1 MREISRKHGPEH
13 MPHKAPHELDKSK
26 AKRAVIYATAIA
38 ALFGLTLAL
47 LNFPLNVVIPS
58 TAPVWAGLGALM
70 K

>member
-1 MREISRKHGPEH
+1 MRKISIEEHKHVLHRP
-13 MPHKAPHELDKSK
+13 PHELDKSK
-26 AKRAVIYATAIA
+26 AKRAVVYATIIA
-38 ALFGLTLAL
+38 TLFGLTLAL